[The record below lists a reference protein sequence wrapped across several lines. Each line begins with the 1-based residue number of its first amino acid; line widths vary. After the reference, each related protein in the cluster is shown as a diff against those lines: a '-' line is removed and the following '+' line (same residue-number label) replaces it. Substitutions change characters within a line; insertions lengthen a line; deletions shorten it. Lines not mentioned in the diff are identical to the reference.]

1 MHSSYAAID
10 IVAGGK
16 RAQNEPIE
24 TKFFKQTHYETRCH
38 PQKEKTMNS
47 IYSELVTS
55 PFTLSLILLHL
66 VVFAQ
71 CAIKLADYTLTKQQL
86 EKIN

>member
-16 RAQNEPIE
+16 RAQNESIE
-24 TKFFKQTHYETRCH
+24 IKKHLTTSPTKG
-38 PQKEKTMNS
+38 KTMNS
-47 IYSELVTS
+47 IYSELFTS
-55 PFTLSLILLHL
+55 PFALSLVMLHL

-71 CAIKLADYTLTKQQL
+71 CAIKLVDYKLTKQQL

>member
-24 TKFFKQTHYETRCH
+24 TNEFK
-38 PQKEKTMNS
+38 KNS
-47 IYSELVTS
+47 SKRNS
-55 PFTLSLILLHL
+55 F
-66 VVFAQ
+66 
-71 CAIKLADYTLTKQQL
+71 
-86 EKIN
+86 